1 MPPAMSDTPESTDPV
16 ALVDGLLRLLDVADG
31 GNDHFAGARKPGGV
45 GRVFGGQVIGQAL
58 ASAERTVPE
67 DRPVHSL
74 HAYFLR
80 GGNEDYGIDFEVM
93 RDLDGGSFA
102 NRRVVASQQGQDGT
116 VRPILTMVASF
127 HKREPGVE
135 HAEAMP
141 EVPEPEA
148 LRTEADLRAEFAH
161 KAPER
166 LRKQMLTPR
175 PIELRPVESR
185 HWMGGPPRE
194 PLSHTWMRA
203 VAPLPDD
210 PKLHR
215 AVLAYAS
222 DMTLLGTAT
231 LPHEISWSKGNM
243 MGASLDHAIWFH
255 DDFRADEWM
264 LYVCDSPWAG
274 RARGFN
280 RGRIFTRDG
289 KLIANVAQEGLIRPL
304 TRKAED

>member
-1 MPPAMSDTPESTDPV
+1 MTETPELSADPAV
-16 ALVDGLLRLLDVADG
+16 LVDGLLRLLDVSEAG
-31 GNDHFAGARKPGGV
+31 GDHFSGARKPGGV

-80 GGNEDYGIDFEVM
+80 GGSEDFGIDFEVA

-102 NRRVVASQQGQDGT
+102 NRRVVASQPDASGQ

-141 EVPEPEA
+141 QVPGPED
-148 LRTEADLRAEFAH
+148 LRSEQDLRAEYAD
-161 KAPER
+161 KVPER
-166 LRKQMLTPR
+166 MRRMMLEAR
-175 PIELRPVESR
+175 PIELRPVETR
-185 HWMGGPPRE
+185 HWMGAGPRE

-210 PKLHR
+210 PKIHR

-231 LPHEISWSKGNM
+231 LPHDISWAKGTM

-255 DDFRADEWM
+255 DDFRADEWL

-280 RGRIFTRDG
+280 RGRIFTREG
-289 KLIANVAQEGLIRPL
+289 KLVANVAQEGLIRQLAP
-304 TRKAED
+304 KQKN